1 MIFDGMLGGKCRDA
15 GWKFVSRTRDAGGN
29 KDAGWKY
36 KTANK

>member
-1 MIFDGMLGGKCRDA
+1 MMLGGNLSAER
-15 GWKFVSRTRDAGGN
+15 GVLSGN

>member
-1 MIFDGMLGGKCRDA
+1 MESVVMLGGNLSAER
-15 GWKFVSRTRDAGGN
+15 GMLSGN